1 VPDLPTT
8 TRTDLDA
15 GVGMSSENIFSRLEG
30 QLEQEQGEQA
40 PLTMSDILD
49 LPAEQGDLMR
59 QVLRAQKP
67 LTPPEISQA
76 LGWEQ
81 NATDRVIGDL
91 SLAGMIELTRWLH
104 QGLPHATKYSHH
116 PRWHVEHPE
125 RPLGPRRMEA
135 SSDKP
140 AIRHGH

>member
-1 VPDLPTT
+1 LVPDLPTT

-91 SLAGMIELTRWLH
+91 SLAGMIELTAGCIKVCPMQRNTRTTPGGMWSILND
-104 QGLPHATKYSHH
+104 L
-116 PRWHVEHPE
+116 
-125 RPLGPRRMEA
+125 
-135 SSDKP
+135 
-140 AIRHGH
+140 

>member
-1 VPDLPTT
+1 MPDLPTT

-59 QVLRAQKP
+59 QVLRAQ
-67 LTPPEISQA
+67 
-76 LGWEQ
+76 
-81 NATDRVIGDL
+81 N
-91 SLAGMIELTRWLH
+91 H
-104 QGLPHATKYSHH
+104 
-116 PRWHVEHPE
+116 
-125 RPLGPRRMEA
+125 
-135 SSDKP
+135 
-140 AIRHGH
+140 